1 MYTLIK
7 CISMFRVFHLVNGT
21 IWCTKKTAH
30 EDKNIIFDLLVCLH
44 FTIDTT
50 VLLANKKTA
59 GNEQSW
65 WRELAYA
72 SAYASKR
79 ERKWW
84 AREIKVWK
92 TKKAIPFDIIMYAP
106 LSTWKP
112 EEAQLISSTAGSV
125 FHCSFLSFLLQRVC
139 GFCNWLVDSAR
150 AFRHSQSRVFKVRIR
165 CVDDFV

>member
-1 MYTLIK
+1 MKWYVLYNVYTHK
-7 CISMFRVFHLVNGT
+7 VYKHVSCIPLVNET
-21 IWCTKKTAH
+21 IRCTQKTAH

-72 SAYASKR
+72 SAYVSKR

-139 GFCNWLVDSAR
+139 ELVGGFC
-150 AFRHSQSRVFKVRIR
+150 SRVPSFPVKSI
-165 CVDDFV
+165 